1 MPLKVVV
8 TGAYGFLGRHI
19 VQLLEARGDVEV
31 ITVSRR
37 EIHGGY
43 QVSNY
48 AQSPCGDVLIHL
60 AEDSDRAQVAK
71 AGRAY
76 EDQTQAALHALLA
89 KDYRRIVYASSAVL
103 YGDQHDR
110 PRSPG
115 DPIQVDDVYSRVKRE
130 SEVAVLN
137 SPGGVVARL
146 SNLYGP
152 SMAQGNVLS
161 TILRQIPGVGTLEV
175 LDTAPVRDFLWVSD
189 AADGLIA
196 LALRDLG
203 QRGEGRLYNLGTGKG
218 VAIGEL
224 ARLALELAGQANRQV
239 EAKRSSRRQSTL
251 ILDYSETT
259 AVCGWAPKTP
269 LRRGIGELLQARLG
283 KT

>member
-19 VQLLEARGDVEV
+19 VRLLEARGGVEV
-31 ITVSRR
+31 IAVSRR
-37 EIHGGY
+37 EIHGWY

-48 AQSPCGDVLIHL
+48 AQSPYGDVLIHL

-71 AGRAY
+71 AGRVY
-76 EDQTQAALHALLA
+76 EDHTLTTLHALLA
-89 KDYRRIVYASSAVL
+89 KGYSRIVYASSAVL

-115 DPIQVDDVYSRVKRE
+115 DQIQVDDAYTRVKRE

-137 SPGGVVARL
+137 LPGGVVARL

-161 TILRQIPGVGTLEV
+161 TILRQIPGEGPLEV

-196 LALRDLG
+196 LALSDLG
-203 QRGEGRLYNLGTGKG
+203 RRRGGHLYNLGTGNG
-218 VAIGEL
+218 VSIGDL
-224 ARLALELAGQANRQV
+224 ARLALDLAGQANRQV
-239 EAKRSSRRQSTL
+239 EAKRSSLRQSTL

-259 AVCGWAPKTP
+259 AVCGWTPKTP

>member
-8 TGAYGFLGRHI
+8 TGAYGFLGRYI
-19 VQLLEARGDVEV
+19 VRLLEARGDVEV
-31 ITVSRR
+31 IAVSRR

-43 QVSNY
+43 QVSTY
-48 AQSPCGDVLIHL
+48 GQSPYGDVLIHL

-71 AGRAY
+71 AGRVY
-76 EDQTQAALHALLA
+76 EDHTQTTLHALLA
-89 KDYRRIVYASSAVL
+89 KGYSRIVYASSAVL
-103 YGDQHDR
+103 YGDRHDR

-115 DPIQVDDVYSRVKRE
+115 DPIQVDDAYTRVKRE
-130 SEVAVLN
+130 SEVAILN

-146 SNLYGP
+146 SNLYGQG
-152 SMAQGNVLS
+152 MAQGNVLS
-161 TILRQIPGVGTLEV
+161 TILRQIPGEGPLEV
-175 LDTAPVRDFLWVSD
+175 LDMAPVRDFLWVSD

-196 LALRDLG
+196 LALSDLG
-203 QRGEGRLYNLGTGKG
+203 RRGGGHLYNLGTGNG
-218 VAIGEL
+218 VSIGEL

-259 AVCGWAPKTP
+259 AVCGWTPKTP
-269 LRRGIGELLQARLG
+269 LRCGIGELLQARLG